1 MGRSID
7 RDFEIELETVA
18 DLLNRINRDDESHDD
33 ESQNEEIVWNL
44 LSDTSSNKKS
54 IKDFYLHFL

>member
-1 MGRSID
+1 MEKD
-7 RDFEIELETVA
+7 LNKDFEIELETVA
-18 DLLNRINRDDESHDD
+18 DLLNRINRDDESQND